1 MSLSPSGRASKVNR
15 GDVGPPPHIRASP
28 FSAGSRSKY
37 MLGSAGTN
45 FSRKSPEVRWAWQ
58 AIPFL
63 ALPPVQA
70 AETGVPVHDNSKHR
84 PTSLATRVENR
95 VVKLK
100 ETDGGVA
107 NALIKADQILGERRR
122 LAT

>member
-1 MSLSPSGRASKVNR
+1 MPLSTSGRASKINR
-15 GDVGPPPHIRASP
+15 GNVGPPSHIRVSCSP
-28 FSAGSRSKY
+28 AGSRSKY
-37 MLGSAGTN
+37 VGSIGTN
-45 FSRKSPEVRWAWQ
+45 LSRRTPEVRWAWQ
-58 AIPFL
+58 AIPIL

-70 AETGVPVHDNSKHR
+70 AETGVPVHHASKHR

-100 ETDGGVA
+100 EANGGVA
-107 NALIKADQILGERRR
+107 NALHKADQILGERRR